1 MKKLNLLTYILAA
14 LLVVTSCDEPGSS
27 TLFSESFVELDAATA
42 PSARRVYTY
51 LRVND
56 GNNKPSGFKLN
67 LASAPLSTDVNVTYE
82 IVAAS
87 TTAIANV
94 HYVVNSTSVTIP
106 AGQNIVNLPIDI
118 IVDGIE
124 AGETF
129 DIVVRLVSSSVNL
142 EPRLSQA
149 THRVQISCP
158 RNIPEGGTWTG
169 TTTGDSFGV
178 GGTNN
183 AVVIAVSGA
192 ATGTAYTISDPT
204 AGFYRN
210 FGGTQDYAGTFNNV
224 CDNIILG
231 TTSIGEFGTTVS
243 TSAANGFPAGT
254 YNSATQTITI
264 PWYDPGND
272 FGEVTTL
279 TKN

>member
-1 MKKLNLLTYILAA
+1 MKKLNLLTYILA
-14 LLVVTSCDEPGSS
+14 LFLVVSSCEEPGTS
-27 TLFSESFVELDAATA
+27 TIFSESFVELDAATA
-42 PSARRVYTY
+42 ASSRRVYTY
-51 LRVND
+51 LRLND

-67 LASAPLSTDVNVTYE
+67 LASAPLSTDVSVTFE

-94 HYVVNSTSVTIP
+94 HYVVNSTTVTIP
-106 AGQNIVNLPIDI
+106 AGQNIVELPIS
-118 IVDGIE
+118 IVADAIE

-129 DIVVRLVSSSVNL
+129 DIVVNIVSSTVTVQPNL
-142 EPRLSQA
+142 ARA
-149 THRVQISCP
+149 THRIQISCP

-169 TTTGDSFGV
+169 TTTGDSFAV
-178 GGTNN
+178 AGTNN
-183 AVVIAVSGA
+183 AVVIAVDGS
-192 ATGTAYTISDPT
+192 ATGTGYTISDPT

-210 FGGTQDYAGTFNNV
+210 FGGTLAYAGRFTNV
-224 CDNIILG
+224 CDRVILG
-231 TTSIGEFGTTVS
+231 TTAIGEFGTTVS
-243 TSAANGFPAGT
+243 TSAAAGFPAGT
-254 YNSATQTITI
+254 FNSATVTITI